1 MEISRTKV
9 QFVFGGWLETRIV
22 RRLQVAGGQEPT
34 PLYLERTS
42 SRIQLF
48 RLAVSSTNLTHNI
61 STSRELKSKRNK
73 YFWQNMT
80 NSTHVTMKHISSN
93 DDASGLTFQKRKVKT
108 KQGNDDT
115 TGKDVDSK
123 IRRFRNTK
131 TEWGFDRILTHQTF
145 NDTSKGYIRD
155 DACIF
160 GAEVFVIKQNVLMK
174 DVNPYTWKVE
184 KFSTIKDDIYLSKTF
199 VVGGHTWYSMH

>member
-1 MEISRTKV
+1 
-9 QFVFGGWLETRIV
+9 
-22 RRLQVAGGQEPT
+22 
-34 PLYLERTS
+34 
-42 SRIQLF
+42 
-48 RLAVSSTNLTHNI
+48 
-61 STSRELKSKRNK
+61 
-73 YFWQNMT
+73 MT

-115 TGKDVDSK
+115 TGKGTPSLFAVLADADVSVYPKGRNNGDADSLSMYLEIVDTHTLTHDWEVYASYKLFVYDHLEDMYYTIQDVDSK

-184 KFSTIKDDIYLSKTF
+184 KFSTIKDDVYLSKTF

>member
-1 MEISRTKV
+1 
-9 QFVFGGWLETRIV
+9 
-22 RRLQVAGGQEPT
+22 
-34 PLYLERTS
+34 
-42 SRIQLF
+42 
-48 RLAVSSTNLTHNI
+48 
-61 STSRELKSKRNK
+61 
-73 YFWQNMT
+73 MT
-80 NSTHVTMKHISSN
+80 NSMHVTMKHISSN
-93 DDASGLTFQKRKVKT
+93 DDASGGCRSTQKEGT
-108 KQGNDDT
+108 MGMQILYQY
-115 TGKDVDSK
+115 VDSK

-174 DVNPYTWKVE
+174 DLNPYTWKVE